1 MTMIDTDM
9 SHRSYVRIEGVNAKP
24 EVAIMRLIERFSVF
38 SKFI

>member
-1 MTMIDTDM
+1 MTMTDADI
-9 SHRSYVRIEGVNAKP
+9 SNQLYVRIEGVNAKP